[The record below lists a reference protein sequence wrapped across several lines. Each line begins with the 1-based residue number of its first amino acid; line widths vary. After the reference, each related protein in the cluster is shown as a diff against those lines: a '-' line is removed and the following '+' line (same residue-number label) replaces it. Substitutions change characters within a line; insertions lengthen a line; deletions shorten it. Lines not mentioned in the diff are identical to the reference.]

1 MFNELTEVDIK
12 KMKEE
17 LEYRDTILRAE
28 LVQNLKEAREY
39 GDLSE
44 NAEYHIAKRE
54 KGRNESRIRYL
65 KNMINTA
72 KIITTNPDKDKIGIF
87 DKVVV
92 YFEDDDEEVEY
103 TISTT
108 LRRNPNENIISK
120 ESPLGKALMGK
131 RVGDRVEVKISQ
143 TASYFVV
150 IKSIVK
156 GEDDAS
162 LPITKY

>member
-17 LEYRDTILRAE
+17 LEYRDVTLRAE
-28 LVQNLKEAREY
+28 LIANLKEAREY

-65 KNMINTA
+65 KRMIATA
-72 KIITTNPDKDKIGIF
+72 KIITTDADPEKVGIF
-87 DKVVV
+87 DKVLI
-92 YFEDDDEEVEY
+92 YFPDDDEETEY

-108 LRRNPNENIISK
+108 LRRNPNANIISK
-120 ESPLGKALMGK
+120 ESPLGKAVIGK
-131 RVGDRVEVKISQ
+131 KVGDKPTVFVNDTVSYKIE
-143 TASYFVV
+143 
-150 IKSIVK
+150 IKKITK
-156 GEDDAS
+156 GVDDDT

>member
-17 LEYRDTILRAE
+17 LEYRDTTLRAE

-72 KIITTNPDKDKIGIF
+72 KIITTDPDKDKIGVF
-87 DKVVV
+87 DKVLV
-92 YFEDDDEEVEY
+92 YFEDDDEDVEY
-103 TISTT
+103 LISTT

-131 RVGDRVEVKISQ
+131 RVGDRLEVKIN
-143 TASYFVV
+143 ASSGYYIVV
-150 IKSIVK
+150 KNITK
-156 GEDDAS
+156 GTDDES

>member
-17 LEYRDTILRAE
+17 LEYRDTTLRAE

-65 KNMINTA
+65 KRMIATA
-72 KIITTNPDKDKIGIF
+72 KIITTDANPDRVGVF
-87 DKVVV
+87 DKVLIHFV
-92 YFEDDDEEVEY
+92 EDDEEVEY

-120 ESPLGKALMGK
+120 ESPLGKAVMGK
-131 RVGDRVEVKISQ
+131 RVGDQLTVYVSDSVSYKII
-143 TASYFVV
+143 
-150 IKSIVK
+150 IKQITK
-156 GEDDAS
+156 GVDDES
-162 LPITKY
+162 LPITKF

>member
-17 LEYRDTILRAE
+17 LEYRDTTLRQE
-28 LVQNLKEAREY
+28 LITNLKEAREF

-72 KIITTNPDKDKIGIF
+72 KIITTDPDKDKVGIF
-87 DKVVV
+87 DKVGI
-92 YFEDDDEEVEY
+92 YFEEDDETVTY

-108 LRRNPNENIISK
+108 LRRNPSENIISK
-120 ESPLGKALMGK
+120 ESPLGRAVIGR
-131 RVGDRVEVKISQ
+131 RVGDKVSVRVSD
-143 TASYFVV
+143 SYSYNVV
-150 IKSIVK
+150 IKSITK
-156 GEDDAS
+156 GEDDES